1 MPSQHYRPIKEWRE
15 EDRPR
20 EKLLALG
27 AQNLS
32 TSELLAIL
40 IRTGT
45 GGKSAISVAQDLLA
59 HFGNLRNLDRAPIK
73 DLCLIAGIGTT
84 KAIEIKAALE
94 LARRLVREEAKTL
107 EKITT
112 PIDAVNYVRNYYGIM
127 LRDATQEFF
136 YIILLDVRNKPIH
149 HYEVSKGSSQATVVD
164 PKEIVR
170 QICLFHASSVI
181 LLHNHP
187 SGECS
192 PSSEDETL
200 TKQIHQA
207 AQLVGARVLD
217 HIIIGKNFDDYYSF
231 AREGKL

>member
-1 MPSQHYRPIKEWRE
+1 MSSQPYRSIKEWRE

-20 EKLLALG
+20 EKLLTLG

-45 GGKSAISVAQDLLA
+45 GGKSALFVAQELLT
-59 HFGNLRNLDRAPIK
+59 HFGSLRKLDNAPLK
-73 DLCLIAGIGTT
+73 KLCAISGIGKT

-94 LARRLVREEAKTL
+94 LARRLVREEVKTS
-107 EKITT
+107 KRIITPT
-112 PIDAVNYVRNYYGIM
+112 DAINYVRNYYGMM

-149 HYEVSKGSSQATVVD
+149 HYELSKGSNQATLVD

-181 LLHNHP
+181 LIHNHP
-187 SGECS
+187 SGECD
-192 PSSEDETL
+192 PSAEDESL
-200 TKQIHQA
+200 TNQIHQVTKI
-207 AQLVGARVLD
+207 VGARVLD
-217 HIIIGKNFDDYYSF
+217 HIIIGKNSDDYYSF
-231 AREGKL
+231 AKEGKL